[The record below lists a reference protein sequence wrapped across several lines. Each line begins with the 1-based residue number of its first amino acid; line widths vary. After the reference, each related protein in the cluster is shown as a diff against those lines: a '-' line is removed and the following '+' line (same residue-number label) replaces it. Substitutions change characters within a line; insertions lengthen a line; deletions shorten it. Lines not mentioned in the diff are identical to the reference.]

1 MVEVLPSCITPDRP
15 AKYEPI
21 KAGEYVEKRLSETY
35 VTASTPADE
44 GAKPVPVVG

>member
-1 MVEVLPSCITPDRP
+1 MVEPLKSCITPDRP

-35 VTASTPADE
+35 IKAPEQEA
-44 GAKPVPVVG
+44 GKPVAVVG